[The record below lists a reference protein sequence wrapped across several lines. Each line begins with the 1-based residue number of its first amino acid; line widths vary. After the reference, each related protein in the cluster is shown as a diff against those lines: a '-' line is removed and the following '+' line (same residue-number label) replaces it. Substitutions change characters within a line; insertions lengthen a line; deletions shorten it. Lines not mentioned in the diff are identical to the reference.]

1 MTSMWPNAVASL
13 DSALAVLG
21 ENVGKLEAAQAAD
34 LAEML
39 EQLKTAAA
47 SAHMVRELVSSQL
60 PEVSWQSRAEL
71 DDIIAQQT
79 QDPAMSGMY
88 AAELGVVSA
97 SQQPA

>member
-1 MTSMWPNAVASL
+1 MTSMWPTAVASL
-13 DSALAVLG
+13 DSALAVLD

-39 EQLKTAAA
+39 EQLRTAAA
-47 SAHMVRELVSSQL
+47 SAHMVRELISADL
-60 PEVSWQSRAEL
+60 PEISWQSRAEL

-88 AAELGVVSA
+88 ADLGVVSA
-97 SQQPA
+97 SPQPA